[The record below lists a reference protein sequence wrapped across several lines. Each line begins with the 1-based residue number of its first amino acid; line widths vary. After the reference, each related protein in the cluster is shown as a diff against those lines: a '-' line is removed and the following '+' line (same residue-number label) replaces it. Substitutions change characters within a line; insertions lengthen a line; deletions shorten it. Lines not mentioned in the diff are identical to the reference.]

1 MWVFGVATVL
11 TLVLALALL
20 AVVAI
25 ATGHLQGRRV
35 ARWEQVATT
44 ANRHL
49 NGQGTPPKVFERLDH
64 LREG

>member
-11 TLVLALALL
+11 TLALAVALL

-25 ATGHLQGRRV
+25 AAGRLSGPRV
-35 ARWEQVATT
+35 AKWEQVATT

-49 NGQGTPPKVFERLDH
+49 NGQGTPPKVFDRLDH
-64 LREG
+64 LNED